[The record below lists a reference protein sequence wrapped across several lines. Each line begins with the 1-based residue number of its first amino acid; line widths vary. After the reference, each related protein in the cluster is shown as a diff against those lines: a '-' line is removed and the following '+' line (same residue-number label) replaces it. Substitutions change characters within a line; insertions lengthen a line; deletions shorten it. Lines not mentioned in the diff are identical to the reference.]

1 MKPGEMTEVA
11 GGNSMELVKKKIRM
25 NRPGKTVADQFAID
39 DDYNVP
45 DTKKDVARVV
55 SAEGTIRID
64 DTRRAENYL
73 RVSGK
78 LFFRVLY
85 VTDESE
91 PSLASLEGRI
101 PFEEMVYMDQN
112 AEGEDIVKAQRTEFT
127 ASLIHSRK
135 LALRAV
141 AELAVHTEQI
151 VNEETTVDVS
161 DAENL
166 YKKQHPLQLLQM
178 HTNKRDIY
186 RIKEEIAIPGTKE
199 NIGSLI
205 WTDVRSRRL
214 DTRLGADALL
224 VNGELQVFCF
234 YESMDGKID
243 WVEQNVPYE
252 GRVECVGADEG
263 MYHHV
268 YDELADVNVE
278 VRMDGDGEMRMLGIE
293 AALELRILVYEEEKT
308 EILEDVYSLEAEC
321 MPERADAVY
330 EELIMQNHAKSK
342 LSERLNLPELKE
354 EILQICHSS
363 GSLQTERMEIVPE
376 GIQIDG
382 VLHVSF
388 LYVKANDVIPFDVW
402 QGIVPFSFLM
412 EMKESSAD
420 MCYDMTCAVEQ
431 LETVLAGSDEVEIKA
446 VLAFR
451 SFLRRQVPVSVITK
465 LEFRPFDAKQIAER
479 PGIIGYIV
487 KKGDTLWDLARR
499 YCTTS
504 AGIMKVNELTS
515 EELKEGDKILI
526 FKENVGIL

>member
-135 LALRAV
+135 PALRAV

-205 WTDVRSRRL
+205 WTDVRSRSTGYQTGSGCASGERGTAGVL
-214 DTRLGADALL
+214 LLRINGWENRLG
-224 VNGELQVFCF
+224 
-234 YESMDGKID
+234 
-243 WVEQNVPYE
+243 
-252 GRVECVGADEG
+252 R
-263 MYHHV
+263 
-268 YDELADVNVE
+268 
-278 VRMDGDGEMRMLGIE
+278 
-293 AALELRILVYEEEKT
+293 
-308 EILEDVYSLEAEC
+308 AEC
-321 MPERADAVY
+321 
-330 EELIMQNHAKSK
+330 
-342 LSERLNLPELKE
+342 
-354 EILQICHSS
+354 
-363 GSLQTERMEIVPE
+363 
-376 GIQIDG
+376 
-382 VLHVSF
+382 
-388 LYVKANDVIPFDVW
+388 
-402 QGIVPFSFLM
+402 
-412 EMKESSAD
+412 
-420 MCYDMTCAVEQ
+420 
-431 LETVLAGSDEVEIKA
+431 
-446 VLAFR
+446 
-451 SFLRRQVPVSVITK
+451 PV
-465 LEFRPFDAKQIAER
+465 
-479 PGIIGYIV
+479 
-487 KKGDTLWDLARR
+487 
-499 YCTTS
+499 
-504 AGIMKVNELTS
+504 
-515 EELKEGDKILI
+515 
-526 FKENVGIL
+526 